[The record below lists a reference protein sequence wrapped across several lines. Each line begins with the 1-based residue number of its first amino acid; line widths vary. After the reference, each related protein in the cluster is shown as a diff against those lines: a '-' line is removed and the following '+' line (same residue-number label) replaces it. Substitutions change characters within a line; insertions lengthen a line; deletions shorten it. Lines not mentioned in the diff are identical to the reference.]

1 MTNNEFFERIYKP
14 YQEQH
19 MSKSTCYTRC
29 NIIGNRLLDEH
40 GEEEPGDISYLVI
53 EGIYDDME
61 TAGLMQNTIFGT
73 YAALLSFFKMAVEY
87 GEVEDNPVR
96 LLGHFVTLYRRGF
109 LAVHSTF
116 QPIPIQNIEFRFSAF
131 ARY

>member
-19 MSKSTCYTRC
+19 VSKSTCYTRC

-73 YAALLSFFKMAVEY
+73 YAALLSFFKMATEY
-87 GEVEDNPVR
+87 GETDENPVR
-96 LLGHFVTLYRRGF
+96 
-109 LAVHSTF
+109 
-116 QPIPIQNIEFRFSAF
+116 F
-131 ARY
+131 ARTVCADIQSYDHTRSQKRQNRREKHDEH